1 MLPGEMPAHDNAEGR
16 AAPPAALLVDLQD
29 HAVEAHGVVAGD
41 DPLLFVTEDL
51 IEIDAADGHKRA
63 GGICRRTAKGGV
75 VVREEALAQILVG
88 GGHRADLGHSEL
100 VDEAALQRA
109 VGPLAPAAGLRR
121 EPDDVLDAELGQRA
135 ADLRELLRSGALPEV
150 GVYTAQ
156 PARSV

>member
-1 MLPGEMPAHDNAEGR
+1 MPAHDNAEAR
-16 AAPPAALLVDLQD
+16 ATPPAALLVDLQD
-29 HAVEAHGVVAGD
+29 DAVEADGVVAGNA
-41 DPLLFVTEDL
+41 PLLFVTEDL

-63 GGICRRTAKGGV
+63 GGISRRAAKGGV
-75 VVREEALAQILVG
+75 VVGEDALAQILVG
-88 GGHRADLGHSEL
+88 GGPRADLGHSEL
-100 VDEAALQRA
+100 VAEAALQRA

-135 ADLRELLRSGALPEV
+135 ADLRELAASGALPEV